1 MQMKPYGF
9 SLLMLTEVSHLPIK
23 NYIFCHLT
31 TYIHVNSYCIPRT
44 LMQGELLQIGI
55 GEYLSYGSYCNQVLN
70 QYFINIF
77 LLNTLLSLAIL
88 TYYAAFWISTC
99 YFRIHA
105 VFNYIW
111 QASEISFRCIENI
124 YIVLKYHHQIYRN
137 SVLVIHTIIQ
147 TLWSIYSTKQ

>member
-1 MQMKPYGF
+1 
-9 SLLMLTEVSHLPIK
+9 
-23 NYIFCHLT
+23 
-31 TYIHVNSYCIPRT
+31 
-44 LMQGELLQIGI
+44 MQGELLQIGI

-70 QYFINIF
+70 EYFINIF
-77 LLNTLLSLAIL
+77 LLNTLLSLAVL

-124 YIVLKYHHQIYRN
+124 LCFEISSSNLQELSPGHTHNYSDTVIYILDETIEESAERLLIIKAHSTIGTIQKLMIIN
-137 SVLVIHTIIQ
+137 S
-147 TLWSIYSTKQ
+147 WYSFM